1 MFSVKYLLLKHSQTY
16 GLEIMSNLTR
26 ICSCGYLLHRK
37 GRMFSLGWNTLF
49 GVGKLF
55 CWSYIPDQLNSI
67 FPVGFV
73 SGWLRTNIHR
83 MNSYFIYS
91 IETKK
96 STTWRRK
103 KMNFIILMQT
113 QQEHNILLTV
123 LPLSWYRG
131 FTSELHI
138 NDTSFFNSFLLS
150 ASNS

>member
-37 GRMFSLGWNTLF
+37 GRMFSLGWNTLL

-73 SGWLRTNIHR
+73 RNIHR

>member
-1 MFSVKYLLLKHSQTY
+1 MLKHSQTH

-26 ICSCGYLLHRK
+26 ICSCGYLSHCK
-37 GRMFSLGWNTLF
+37 GLMFSLGCYTLL

-55 CWSYIPDQLNSI
+55 CWSYIPDQLNRI

-73 SGWLRTNIHR
+73 RNIHQ
-83 MNSYFIYS
+83 MNSYFIYNTYMLLS
-91 IETKK
+91 TETKK
-96 STTWRRK
+96 STTCRRK

-123 LPLSWYRG
+123 LPLSWDRG
-131 FTSELHI
+131 FTSELYI